1 MDNKTP
7 HKAIVDTKHPWLAML
22 PLMLGAF
29 VGMLSETSLNIALPQ
44 LMQAFKV
51 PTGTIQWLVTG
62 YMLVIGIVLPLSS
75 LLTKWF
81 STRKLVIFGLFAFLI
96 GSIISAVAPN
106 FAIVLT
112 GRMIQGIGTGIILP
126 LMFTAAM
133 LVFPPEKLGA
143 AMGACAM
150 VIMLAPAIGPTVTGL
165 ILGKLSWNWI
175 FWMFVPFLVIALI
188 FAFTSLVNLNEVTKP
203 RIDFISILESVV
215 GFAALVSGVSLAG
228 DMGLASPIVW
238 VLIIGAIIVLAFYI
252 HRQLHL
258 ENPIL
263 NLKIFSISQFRIG
276 ALIVMVDFAIILSAM
291 YLLPQ
296 YIQSGRL
303 LAVALTGIIM
313 LPGGLINALTSAIAG
328 RVYDQI
334 GAKFPALLGFIL
346 ALVGALML
354 AFTTTTSSIWY
365 IIVAQVILMIGAPL
379 AMSPAQTYA
388 LNAVQG
394 PASADGSTIMN
405 TLQQIIGAIATAIAT
420 ILLATGQHAA
430 NTTNKAAAFTNG
442 AHYGF
447 YFTIVLVIIGLLL
460 SLLIKKEK

>member
-112 GRMIQGIGTGIILP
+112 GRMIQGIGTGIVLP

-263 NLKIFSISQFRIG
+263 NLKIFSISQFRVG

-394 PASADGSTIMN
+394 PESADGSTIMN